1 MYEHV
6 ETRKSKEVVSIERKV
21 LCAYENRKPEE
32 E

>member
-1 MYEHV
+1 MYEHL
-6 ETRKSKEVVSIERKV
+6 ETRNSKEVVSIEQQV